1 MGASPLK
8 KNMDINLKL
17 SAIEQI
23 AVTEAMWLLMNN
35 SKGISD
41 EKRIRRSVASM
52 VIERIR
58 QEQLAR

>member
-1 MGASPLK
+1 
-8 KNMDINLKL
+8 MDISLKL

-41 EKRIRRSVASM
+41 EKRIRRSVASI